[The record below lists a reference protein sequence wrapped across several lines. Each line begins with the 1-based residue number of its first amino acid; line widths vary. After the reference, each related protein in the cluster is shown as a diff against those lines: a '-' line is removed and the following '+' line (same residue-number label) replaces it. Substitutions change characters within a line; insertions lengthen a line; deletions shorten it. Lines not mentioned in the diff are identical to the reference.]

1 MGWKVSLSEAK
12 RLPFAKC
19 FVSLGAQLDFGRMHD
34 GEIVLS
40 NKPGR
45 IEVIGE
51 LIGGALNGGLRTSI
65 LLSIRGKVIYADG
78 QLFGKLSA
86 VVTRLISEW

>member
-1 MGWKVSLSEAK
+1 MVTIEFFDEFTQLEPVATAKSALESLEGLFSLMGWTVSLSEAK

-40 NKPGR
+40 NKP
-45 IEVIGE
+45 
-51 LIGGALNGGLRTSI
+51 
-65 LLSIRGKVIYADG
+65 
-78 QLFGKLSA
+78 
-86 VVTRLISEW
+86 